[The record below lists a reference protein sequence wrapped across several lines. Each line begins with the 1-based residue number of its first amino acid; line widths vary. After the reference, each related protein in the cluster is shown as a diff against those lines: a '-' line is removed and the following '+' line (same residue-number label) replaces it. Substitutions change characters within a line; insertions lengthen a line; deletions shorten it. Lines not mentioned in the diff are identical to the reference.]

1 MSVLCMWGLD
11 REIKRIEK
19 QLRDSRISIEMK
31 EVLEARIQEK
41 RGLLKALIEGFGGK
55 PDVSAEC

>member
-31 EVLEARIQEK
+31 EVLEARIQVK
-41 RGLLKALIEGFGGK
+41 RGLLKALIGGFGGK

>member
-19 QLRDSRISIEMK
+19 QLQVSSISVETK
-31 EVLEARIQEK
+31 EVLEARLLMK
-41 RGLLKALIEGFGGK
+41 RGLLKGLIEGFGGK
-55 PDVSAEC
+55 PDVSAER

>member
-11 REIKRIEK
+11 REIKRFEK

-31 EVLEARIQEK
+31 EVLEVRIHMK

-55 PDVSAEC
+55 TDVSAEC